1 MRLSVWWE
9 QVLGTPSREDIQSMN
24 PNYTEFQF
32 PQIKAHPWSKVF
44 SKRLPPDAVD
54 LVRTQTPAPCVSACA
69 QAYSLLCAL
78 THALFLPHSSQ
89 RSIAT

>member
-1 MRLSVWWE
+1 
-9 QVLGTPSREDIQSMN
+9 MN

-54 LVRTQTPAPCVSACA
+54 LVGCCPVHCTPPPNPHTSQKLYPQLSCEFVSGTIFGSAGLGCPGVVVCRVV
-69 QAYSLLCAL
+69 SL
-78 THALFLPHSSQ
+78 S
-89 RSIAT
+89 